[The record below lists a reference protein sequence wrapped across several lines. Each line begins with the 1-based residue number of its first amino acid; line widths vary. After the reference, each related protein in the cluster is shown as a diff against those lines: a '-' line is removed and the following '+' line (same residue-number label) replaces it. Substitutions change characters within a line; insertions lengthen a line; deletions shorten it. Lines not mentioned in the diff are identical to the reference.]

1 MTDSIGVSN
10 SIGGN
15 LTKDGTDKGDKAGEW
30 SFEFS
35 QAEKSVQ
42 LKIQLANNDAIV
54 IGSCQSSVGAK
65 LEKVDVNQLIQWL
78 YAVKCNME

>member
-1 MTDSIGVSN
+1 MTNSVGVSN
-10 SIGGN
+10 AIGGN
-15 LTKDGTDKGDKAGEW
+15 LTKDGTEKGEKAGEW

-42 LKIQLANNDAIV
+42 LKIHLDNGEGIV
-54 IGSCQSSVGAK
+54 IGPCQSSMGSK
-65 LEKVDVNQLIQWL
+65 LEKGDVNQLIQWL